1 MNKKEEVNMMQNSL
15 IFERDIAIPMRDG
28 LELRGNVYHPSASGT
43 YPVLMT
49 VGPYGKDI
57 HFGDF
62 NPGAY
67 AQIAEHGPHLNW
79 ETPNPDWWVAQDYVV
94 IRVDQRGIG
103 ASPGRMDLF
112 SRQQA
117 EDFYDAIEWAAVQPW
132 STGKVGLNGVSYYA
146 ISQWSVAALQ
156 PPHLAAILPWEGMV
170 DLYRDGARHGGIFSN
185 GFFVSW
191 YKRQVAGIQ
200 YGYDGSLSEEERA
213 ANRADLIADF
223 KAHTLDDD
231 YYQSRL
237 PDISQITVPV
247 FSVGNWGNVGLHLRG
262 NIEGYLRVASPHK
275 WLSVWVGSHY
285 APFYTEEA
293 RALQKRF
300 FDYWLKGEE
309 NGWLDQ
315 PPVQLAIR
323 KGREVVWRDE
333 QEWPLARTQWSR
345 FYLDAANISIDV
357 EQPKT
362 EAQVGYAAPEGDV
375 TFMTAPFAQDTEV
388 TGPLALKLWVSSTT
402 DDMDLFVTIRNLDV
416 NGNEVPGIGARSE
429 PVPVTAG
436 WLRASHR
443 QLDSLRSTDARP
455 FHSHDR
461 VQKLTPGQIVPVDIE
476 IWPTSMVFAAGHRLI
491 LTIGAHD
498 SGGWESFTHD
508 DPEDR
513 NLVALTGTNTIY
525 TGDTHSS
532 YLLLPI
538 IID

>member
-1 MNKKEEVNMMQNSL
+1 MQNYL
-15 IFERDIAIPMRDG
+15 VFERDVPIAMRDG
-28 LELRGNVYHPSASGT
+28 LELRGNVYRPSASGA

-57 HFGDF
+57 HFHDF
-62 NPGAY
+62 NPKAY
-67 AQIAEHGPHLNW
+67 AEIAEHGPHLNW
-79 ETPNPDWWVAQDYVV
+79 ETPNPDWWVAQGYVV

-112 SRQQA
+112 SRQQG
-117 EDFYDAIEWAAVQPW
+117 EDFYDAIEWAAEQPW
-132 STGKVGLNGVSYYA
+132 SNGKIGLNGVSYYA
-146 ISQWSVAALQ
+146 ISQWQVAALQ
-156 PPHLAAILPWEGMV
+156 PPHLAAMLPWEGMV
-170 DLYRDGARHGGIFSN
+170 DLYRDGVRHGGIFSN

-200 YGYDGSLSEEERA
+200 YGYDGSLSEEEKA

-223 KAHTLDDD
+223 KAHILDDE

-237 PDISQITVPV
+237 PDLSQITAPV
-247 FSVGNWGNVGLHLRG
+247 LSVGNWGNVGLHLRG
-262 NIEGYLRVASPHK
+262 NTEGYLGAASPHK
-275 WLSVWVGSHY
+275 WLSIWVGSHY

-300 FDYWLKGEE
+300 FDYWLKGVE
-309 NGWLDQ
+309 NGWLNQ

-323 KGREVVWRDE
+323 KGSEVVWHDE
-333 QEWPLARTQWSR
+333 QEWPLARTQWSH
-345 FYLDAANISIDV
+345 FYLNAASTSIDT
-357 EQPKT
+357 EQPGK
-362 EAQVGYAAPEGDV
+362 EAQVHYTAPQGDI
-375 TFMTAPFAQDTEV
+375 TFTTAPFAQDTEV

-402 DDMDLFVTIRNLDV
+402 DDMDLFVTLRNLDA

-443 QLDSLRSTDARP
+443 KLDPSRSTDSRP
-455 FHSHDR
+455 FHTHDQ
-461 VQKLTPGQIVPVDIE
+461 VQKLTPGEVVSVDIE
-476 IWPTSMVFAAGHRLI
+476 IWPTSMVFATGHRLA

-513 NLVALTGTNTIY
+513 NLAALAGTNTIY
-525 TGDTHSS
+525 TGDKHPSS
-532 YLLLPI
+532 LLLPI
-538 IID
+538 IPT